1 MIISGKPTDFYI
13 MSLEDVCS
21 GVKRTKW
28 ADLVTPD
35 IIKYF
40 LTMNNP
46 EEFYLCDKRDN
57 SVYRLIDLKEV

>member
-13 MSLEDVCS
+13 MSLEDVNG

-28 ADLVTPD
+28 TDLVTPD

-46 EEFYLCDKRDN
+46 EEFYICDKRDN
-57 SVYRLIDLKEV
+57 SGYRLIDLKQ